1 MLFHASEH
9 LFFSAAIT
17 LTVPDTVF
25 IVSGYFTM
33 ATTEA
38 APAAAGTPAAPVA
51 APVYMDYQSGHA
63 ELTRS
68 LCQSFQEGPGEG
80 IRLLEQSCESLVSQD
95 GENKK
100 LVLDQAHSRYLF
112 TMRVDLVPFKCSKK
126 NGSVFKFAQLVSG
139 QFCFS

>member
-1 MLFHASEH
+1 
-9 LFFSAAIT
+9 
-17 LTVPDTVF
+17 
-25 IVSGYFTM
+25 M

-38 APAAAGTPAAPVA
+38 APAAASTPAAPVAA

-68 LCQSFQEGPGEG
+68 LSQSFLEGPGQG

-100 LVLDQAHSRYLF
+100 LVLDQ
-112 TMRVDLVPFKCSKK
+112 VPFCWYWTELKLRIVGLS
-126 NGSVFKFAQLVSG
+126 SG
-139 QFCFS
+139 

>member
-1 MLFHASEH
+1 
-9 LFFSAAIT
+9 
-17 LTVPDTVF
+17 
-25 IVSGYFTM
+25 M

-38 APAAAGTPAAPVA
+38 APAAASTPAAPVA

-68 LCQSFQEGPGEG
+68 LSQSFQEGPGEG

-100 LVLDQAHSRYLF
+100 LVLDQ
-112 TMRVDLVPFKCSKK
+112 VPLASW
-126 NGSVFKFAQLVSG
+126 
-139 QFCFS
+139 